1 MVYKRVRGW
10 TSGRS
15 LPVKNFVEYPPGLNY
30 LARWSKKTKDKIKG
44 IKIDQT
50 YLWNESFGDFPHS
63 PDNKVYSLGRV
74 VEEVLFQSLFD
85 YAIIQ

>member
-1 MVYKRVRGW
+1 M
-10 TSGRS
+10 
-15 LPVKNFVEYPPGLNY
+15 
-30 LARWSKKTKDKIKG
+30 KG
-44 IKIDQT
+44 IKIYQT

>member
-1 MVYKRVRGW
+1 MKVLVIFH
-10 TSGRS
+10 T
-15 LPVKNFVEYPPGLNY
+15 
-30 LARWSKKTKDKIKG
+30 
-44 IKIDQT
+44 
-50 YLWNESFGDFPHS
+50 